1 MHSPLITSSSAS
13 TLNSSN
19 DGDHLEGN
27 LVLET
32 PAFKKPRDGNTSN
45 TTGLD
50 ASLRWQP
57 GEEKSSRSSEIR
69 DEHDY
74 DVLEVDPRTVLR
86 GSRGGGLH
94 AEPTLDI
101 PQRVDLSTQ
110 YESILGTDSSRR
122 PLDAVTSP
130 AKAQPERRPSF
141 SIKLKGTGEKGR
153 YILKADDPELREIL
167 QKWLKGEADIK
178 DAKRRTRFRDLVFTR
193 QFTAFDRQNT
203 EKSPFRGFYT
213 LFWLATFLMLVR
225 IAANN
230 WKIHGNVLGRNEI
243 LSMMF
248 HHDVTVL
255 GLTDGVMCASTV
267 FCLLLQKTISA
278 GYLSWNRHGWIIQNV
293 GYEVHKCHASEKCRK
308 CVCLY
313 SCFLSSHRLSFGFA
327 DFFCKGKNIESFTW
341 NFLESRDNH

>member
-1 MHSPLITSSSAS
+1 MHSPLITSSSGS

-32 PAFKKPRDGNTSN
+32 PAFIKPRETN

-50 ASLRWQP
+50 SSLRSQP
-57 GEEKSSRSSEIR
+57 GDGKSSRSNEIR
-69 DEHDY
+69 DEDDY
-74 DVLEVDPRTVLR
+74 DVLEVDPRNVLR

-101 PQRVDLSTQ
+101 PQRVDLNTQ

-122 PLDAVTSP
+122 SLDAATSS
-130 AKAQPERRPSF
+130 AKGQAERRPSF

-167 QKWLKGEADIK
+167 QKWLKGEVDIK

-225 IAANN
+225 IAASN
-230 WKIHGNVLGRNEI
+230 WKVHGNVFGRNEI
-243 LSMMF
+243 VSMMF
-248 HHDVTVL
+248 HHDVIVL

-293 GYEVHKCHASEKCRK
+293 GHAIHKCHTSESAEK
-308 CVCLY
+308 
-313 SCFLSSHRLSFGFA
+313 GFA
-327 DFFCKGKNIESFTW
+327 CIHHFLFSLAYLLGLRISSAKENHVQNFTW
-341 NFLESRDNH
+341 SILGSRDNH